1 MKKRKMSP
9 EERAEWKAHQAQ
21 VDARIKQLR
30 ELVARGE
37 ADLRAR
43 EKAGRPYPSAPGAD

>member
-1 MKKRKMSP
+1 MRKRKMSP
-9 EERAEWKAHQAQ
+9 EERAEWKAHQAE

-37 ADLRAR
+37 AQLAAR
-43 EKAGRPYPSAPGAD
+43 RKAAGPGASESATT